1 MGRKTMEEKV
11 AEIQKVVMYS
21 RIGYSEG
28 REKDECRFKSQEEAM
43 QRFCDKH
50 KLEVKSKYRETAVG
64 TLDHWS
70 RPVLESALD
79 DLKWSRKEKSVLLV
93 SRMDRLSKNFA
104 TVVRLLDDY
113 NPKFLVASY
122 GLMRCDNFLCT
133 IQTACAEE
141 EFRVK
146 YGKLYHTSPEGLQT
160 FYNRHKFF
168 TDLSIKNGDTLEDIA
183 RKNQKYSMRIPDEL
197 EWNAELVEN
206 IIKYGVSQK

>member
-1 MGRKTMEEKV
+1 MTRKTMDEKV

-28 REKDECRFKSQEEAM
+28 GVKDELRFALQEDAM
-43 QRFCDKH
+43 QAFCDKH
-50 KLEVKSKYRETAVG
+50 KLEVKSKYREIAVG

-70 RPVLESALD
+70 RPTFEKALD

-93 SRMDRLSKNFA
+93 SRMDRLSKNFG
-104 TVVRLLDDY
+104 TVVRLMDDY

-133 IQTACAEE
+133 VQTACAEE

-146 YGKLYHTSPEGLQT
+146 YGKLYHTSPEGLQE

-168 TDLSIKNGDTLEDIA
+168 TKLSVKNGDTPEKIA
-183 RKNQKYSMRIPDEL
+183 DKNRKYNLRLPAEL
-197 EWNAELVEN
+197 EWSKELIEN
-206 IIKYGVSQK
+206 ILKYGVDK

>member
-11 AEIQKVVMYS
+11 TEIQKVVMYS
-21 RIGYSEG
+21 RIGYSESK
-28 REKDECRFKSQEEAM
+28 EKDE
-43 QRFCDKH
+43 QRFALQEDSMQKFCEKH
-50 KLEVKSKYRETAVG
+50 NLEVKSKYREVAVG

-70 RPVLESALD
+70 RPTLEKALD
-79 DLKWSRKEKSVLLV
+79 DLKWSRREKSVLLV
-93 SRMDRLSKNFA
+93 SRMDRLSKNFG

-133 IQTACAEE
+133 VQTACAEE

-168 TDLSIKNGDTLEDIA
+168 TELSVRNGDTLEEIA
-183 RKNQKYSMRIPDEL
+183 NKNKKYNSRIPDEL
-197 EWNAELVEN
+197 EWDVKLVEN
-206 IIKYGVSQK
+206 ILKYGVDK